1 MSFYQIVLFSIFFL
15 IATAMVLDRNVAE
28 YFNLKLQ
35 LAVIN
40 LKRWYLMAKLHPKNP
55 LTNLMMEIRMRKL
68 LKEIK
73 ERNEQSDLRD

>member
-1 MSFYQIVLFSIFFL
+1 
-15 IATAMVLDRNVAE
+15 MVLDRNVAE

-55 LTNLMMEIRMRKL
+55 LDKF
-68 LKEIK
+68 
-73 ERNEQSDLRD
+73 DDGD